1 MNRFAA
7 NRKWTL
13 LLLVTLLVFF
23 VPSADAAT
31 CSTATVA
38 GNWGFTLTGTV
49 ILPSGAVPLSAVLRG
64 TADVSGHVSGI
75 EARNLGGQYAD
86 ETFTGVWIVGPDCV
100 ATATVIFKEDGHPVR
115 TSVLTVVFDGNS
127 KQARMVQKSLTL
139 PNGTELPVIVT
150 VEGTKH

>member
-64 TADVSGHVSGI
+64 TADVSGTL
-75 EARNLGGQYAD
+75 A
-86 ETFTGVWIVGPDCV
+86 
-100 ATATVIFKEDGHPVR
+100 
-115 TSVLTVVFDGNS
+115 VL
-127 KQARMVQKSLTL
+127 R
-139 PNGTELPVIVT
+139 PGT
-150 VEGTKH
+150 